1 MNRLI
6 IPTSDATYGD
16 IYFSKDEVISI
27 LRSTNNTISVKTPA
41 GTEDL
46 ALTLAVSEVGSSAS
60 YDAFIKACYDAKP
73 GGDTTV
79 VLPEGQSI
87 TTVVAEE

>member
-1 MNRLI
+1 MSRLI

-16 IYFSKDEVISI
+16 IYLSKDEIISI
-27 LRSTNNTISVKTPA
+27 IRGSNNTISIHPKWHTA
-41 GTEDL
+41 IY
-46 ALTLAVSEVGSSAS
+46 LTLAVSEVGSSAS
-60 YDAFIKACYDAKP
+60 YNAFIEACYDAKP

-87 TTVVAEE
+87 TTVTYS

>member
-16 IYFSKDEVISI
+16 IYLSKDEII
-27 LRSTNNTISVKTPA
+27 TIMRG
-41 GTEDL
+41 GTTIDIHTKWH
-46 ALTLAVSEVGSSAS
+46 AAIYLTLAVSEVGSNAS
-60 YDAFIKACYDAKP
+60 YNAFIEACYDAKP

-79 VLPEGQSI
+79 VLPKGQSI
-87 TTVVAEE
+87 TTVTYS

>member
-16 IYFSKDEVISI
+16 VYLSKDQVISI
-27 LRSTNNTISVKTPA
+27 IRGNGGVTIETA
-41 GTEDL
+41 EDTENL
-46 ALTLAVSEVGSSAS
+46 VCSYAVSEAGSNAS
-60 YDAFIKACYDAKP
+60 YNAFIEACYDAKP

-87 TTVVAEE
+87 TTVTVY